1 MEQGRTSDVLTRP
14 RSAFA
19 ARISGLNM
27 LVGTW
32 QDACV
37 RAESGAEVH
46 GLVTGPA
53 PAEGEAA
60 VAVFRPNAVAIF
72 RQPPG
77 GSPRNAIAATV
88 TDLEPQGD
96 RIRIRAGDLSADV
109 TAQAV
114 AELDL
119 APGVEV
125 TFSVKANEVSV
136 YRI

>member
-1 MEQGRTSDVLTRP
+1 
-14 RSAFA
+14 
-19 ARISGLNM
+19 
-27 LVGTW
+27 
-32 QDACV
+32 
-37 RAESGAEVH
+37 
-46 GLVTGPA
+46 VTGPA
-53 PAEGEAA
+53 PADGEAA
-60 VAVFRPNAVAIF
+60 VAVFRPSAVSIY

-77 GSPRNAIAATV
+77 GSPRNALAATV

-96 RIRIRAGDLSADV
+96 RIRVRAGDLSADV

-119 APGVEV
+119 APGAEV